1 MWSSVPQ
8 SPEVRVANQPLT
20 VIVPIQPGQEVS
32 LRRVLAEIA
41 ADPADNPY
49 FQIAKSQRTHF
60 LRLAIMTDPDHG
72 SRLLMTGNYDGPWVD
87 YVQEL
92 IALSPGLDDL
102 WSHCQGYSGQQT
114 FARFIQAHS
123 YSAQAFYIAVQGESV
138 ASICRRRDLRQ
149 TLQRLLDLDEVADYL
164 TAPGLKPRLD
174 DLTGLKQPRTV
185 WQAFRM
191 LMIQVWQGLES
202 ICDGICELIRQI
214 ILWVVRQLGGIL
226 GAPDQPRLIGE
237 YVGAEVDYDR
247 IRTLN
252 EAEVV
257 HGINHLHLL
266 SKVRQGRLLRLKIVL
281 FLVNFAARY
290 LFPSG
295 SLSNIRSIHFA
306 HWSIVDGG
314 KHLLFVTH
322 YDGSFDN
329 YLGDFTDRASDGL
342 NSIWNN
348 VEGYPLAGAQDIFAF
363 KQFFRNDQ
371 QLPSQ
376 VFYRAYPEVTVV
388 NILRD
393 RAIVQPLADGLDRP
407 ALDPWLT
414 EL

>member
-1 MWSSVPQ
+1 M
-8 SPEVRVANQPLT
+8 ANQPLT
-20 VIVPIQPGQEVS
+20 VIVSIKPGQEDS
-32 LRRVLAEIA
+32 LRQVLDVIA
-41 ADPADNPY
+41 ADLANNPY
-49 FQIAKSQRTHF
+49 FQIAHSHRTHF
-60 LRLAIMTDPDHG
+60 LRLAIMIDPDYG
-72 SRLLMTGNYDGPWVD
+72 SRLLMTGNYDGPWGD

-102 WSHCQGYSGQQT
+102 WNYCQGYSGRQT
-114 FARFIQAHS
+114 FERFLRANSHK
-123 YSAQAFYIAVQGESV
+123 AQAAYVAVQGESV
-138 ASICRRRDLRQ
+138 GSICRRRDIRQ
-149 TLQRLLDLDEVADYL
+149 KLQHLLDLDEVADDL
-164 TAPGLKPRLD
+164 DAPGLKPLLD
-174 DLTGLKQPRTV
+174 DLTALKQPRTV
-185 WQAFRM
+185 WQALRM
-191 LMIQVWQGLES
+191 LVIQVWQMVES
-202 ICDGICELIRQI
+202 VFNGICDLIKSI

-257 HGINHLHLL
+257 HGLNHLHLL
-266 SKVRQGRLLRLKIVL
+266 STVRRGRLLRLKIVL
-281 FLVNFAARY
+281 FLVNFAGRY
-290 LFPSG
+290 LFPPG

-342 NSIWNN
+342 NSVWNN

-376 VFYRAYPEVTVV
+376 VFYRAYPDTTVV

-393 RAIVQPLADGLDRP
+393 RAIVQPLAEGLDRP
-407 ALDPWLT
+407 ALDDWLT

>member
-1 MWSSVPQ
+1 M
-8 SPEVRVANQPLT
+8 ANQPLT
-20 VIVPIQPGQEVS
+20 VIVPIQPGQEAS
-32 LRRVLAEIA
+32 LRQVLDAIA
-41 ADPADNPY
+41 ADLANNAY
-49 FQIAKSQRTHF
+49 FQIARSDRTHF
-60 LRLAIMTDPDHG
+60 LRLAIITDPDHG
-72 SRLLMTGNYDGPWVD
+72 PRLLMTGNYDGSLVD
-87 YVQEL
+87 YLQEL
-92 IALSPGLDDL
+92 ARLSPGLDDL
-102 WSHCQGYSGQQT
+102 WNHCTGYRGRQD
-114 FARFIQAHS
+114 FNRFIQAHT
-123 YSAQAFYIAVQGESV
+123 YKAQASYVAVQGESV
-138 ASICRRRDLRQ
+138 GSIRKRRNIRQ
-149 TLQRLLDLDEVADYL
+149 KLQQLLDLDDMANYL
-164 TAPGLKPRLD
+164 DHPGLKPPLD
-174 DLTGLKQPRTV
+174 DLTSLKQPRTI
-185 WQAFRM
+185 WQGLRM
-191 LMIQVWQGLES
+191 LMIQTWQVIEQVFNGL
-202 ICDGICELIRQI
+202 CDLIKQIMLWILRQT
-214 ILWVVRQLGGIL
+214 GGIL

-237 YVGAEVDYDR
+237 YVGSEVDYER

-257 HGINHLHLL
+257 HGTNHLHLL
-266 SKVRQGRLLRLKIVL
+266 STVKRGRLLRLKIVL
-281 FLVNFAARY
+281 LLVNVAGRH
-290 LFPSG
+290 LFPPG

-342 NSIWNN
+342 NSVWNN

-376 VFYRAYPEVTVV
+376 VFYRAYPDTTVV

-393 RAIVQPLADGLDRP
+393 RAIVQPLAEGLDRP
-407 ALDPWLT
+407 ALDDWLT

>member
-1 MWSSVPQ
+1 M
-8 SPEVRVANQPLT
+8 ANQPLT
-20 VIVPIQPGQEVS
+20 VIVPIKSGQEDS
-32 LRRVLAEIA
+32 LRRILAAIA
-41 ADPADNPY
+41 ADLADNPY
-49 FQIAKSQRTHF
+49 FQIANSQRTHF
-60 LRLAIMTDPDHG
+60 LRLAIVNDPDYG
-72 SRLLMTGNYDGPWVD
+72 PRLLMTGNYDGPWVD

-92 IALSPGLDDL
+92 ITLSPGLDDL
-102 WSHCQGYSGQQT
+102 WNHCQGYSGRQT
-114 FARFIQAHS
+114 FERFLQANSHQ
-123 YSAQAFYIAVQGESV
+123 AQAFYIAVQGESV
-138 ASICRRRDLRQ
+138 GSIRRRRHIRQ
-149 TLQRLLDLDEVADYL
+149 KLQHLLDLDEVADYL
-164 TAPGLKPRLD
+164 NAPGLKPLLD
-174 DLTGLKQPRTV
+174 DLTALKQPPTV
-185 WQAFRM
+185 WQALR
-191 LMIQVWQGLES
+191 LLGIQAWQVVEN
-202 ICDGICELIRQI
+202 IFDGICDLIKSI
-214 ILWVVRQLGGIL
+214 IRWVVRRLGGIL

-257 HGINHLHLL
+257 HGLNHLHLL
-266 SKVRQGRLLRLKIVL
+266 STVRPGRLLRLKIVL
-281 FLVNFAARY
+281 FLVNFAGRY
-290 LFPSG
+290 LFPPG

-342 NSIWNN
+342 NSVWNN

-376 VFYRAYPEVTVV
+376 VFYRAYRDTTVV

-393 RAIVQPLADGLDRP
+393 RAIVQPLAEGLDRP
-407 ALDPWLT
+407 ALDDWLT